1 MVRHENDKPQ
11 APARVVV
18 LGAGGFIGRTLV
30 AALESRGT
38 PCLALGSRDLDLSAA
53 GAGEILAG
61 RLRQDDAVVLLSAL
75 TPDKGRGLDPFMKN
89 IAMGAALCGALAK
102 VTPRHVV
109 YFSSDAVYPM
119 EVGTVSERS
128 CAQPPD
134 LYGMMHLAREVMIK
148 SATQAPVLILRPTL
162 VFGAADTHNSYG
174 PNRLRRAAHREGKI
188 ALFGEG
194 EETRD
199 HLYVR
204 DVVALTL
211 RTLERRSAGTLNLA
225 TGQSISYADLAR
237 AVVKPFGRD
246 IPIAGTPRQ
255 NPITHRSFD
264 ITALVKAFPDF
275 RFTPLDEALAEA
287 HREMLAA
294 EPK

>member
-30 AALESRGT
+30 AALEARGT
-38 PCLALGSRDLDLSAA
+38 ACLALGSRDLDLSAE
-53 GAGEILAG
+53 GAGEALAG
-61 RLRQDDAVVLLSAL
+61 RLKQDDAVVLLSAL

-102 VTPRHVV
+102 VSPQHVV

-148 SATQAPVLILRPTL
+148 SATQAPVLVLRPTL

-199 HLYVR
+199 HLYVG
-204 DVVALTL
+204 DVVALTI
-211 RTLERRSAGTLNLA
+211 RALERRSAGTLNLA

-237 AVVKPFGRD
+237 AVVKPFGRA

-264 ITALVKAFPDF
+264 VTALVKAFPDF
-275 RFTPLDEALAEA
+275 RFTPLDDALAEA
-287 HREMLAA
+287 HREMLTA